1 MSRWLKHVRFKFDVF
16 GFLHNENNNMQG
28 EGIKNIKK
36 FIGESGKFYT
46 VVEK

>member
-1 MSRWLKHVRFKFDVF
+1 
-16 GFLHNENNNMQG
+16 MQG

-36 FIGESGKFYT
+36 FIEESGKFYT

>member
-1 MSRWLKHVRFKFDVF
+1 MKVIICKR
-16 GFLHNENNNMQG
+16 G
-28 EGIKNIKK
+28 GIKNIKK